1 VEVFVLRSA
10 SEIRHPLQ
18 VSNERHQSIG
28 QSEILN
34 KSNEK
39 QKNNQIVS
47 YFSQTH
53 MCISKYMGLRL
64 GVGVENAIRHFG
76 DVVADSNV
84 PIPRTLV
91 SEQDQS

>member
-1 VEVFVLRSA
+1 MEVFVLRSLQA
-10 SEIRHPLQ
+10 SK
-18 VSNERHQSIG
+18 ERHRSIG

-76 DVVADSNV
+76 DVIADSNV
-84 PIPRTLV
+84 PYPCKL
-91 SEQDQS
+91 

>member
-1 VEVFVLRSA
+1 M
-10 SEIRHPLQ
+10 
-18 VSNERHQSIG
+18 
-28 QSEILN
+28 N

-84 PIPRTLV
+84 PIPPGGLGDHLQKDHSVRCHHFFNT
-91 SEQDQS
+91 